1 MTEVTTE
8 PLSWVE
14 ESPVL
19 ERTGMKDSQGPWFYY
34 GRNKIGDEHLTDY
47 GHAGV
52 ILIEREL
59 YVVQGD
65 WFYDEFDLD
74 TPVTVNQVEENSI
87 GKLIYPQ
94 YPYKTSLD
102 VDERL
107 CGVMHGIFVPK

>member
-19 ERTGMKDSQGPWFYY
+19 ERTGMKDSQRSWFYY
-34 GRNKIGDEHLTDY
+34 GRTKIGDEHLTDHGY
-47 GHAGV
+47 AGV

-59 YVVQGD
+59 YVVQGN
-65 WFYDEFDLD
+65 WFYDKFDLD
-74 TPVTVNQVEENSI
+74 TPVTVNQVEEHSI

-94 YPYKTSLD
+94 YPDKESLD

>member
-1 MTEVTTE
+1 MTELTTE
-8 PLSWVE
+8 SLSWV
-14 ESPVL
+14 

-34 GRNKIGDEHLTDY
+34 GQNKIGDQHLTDY

-52 ILIEREL
+52 ILIERDL
-59 YVVQGD
+59 YVFQGN

-74 TPVTVNQVEENSI
+74 TPVTVNQVEEHSI
-87 GKLIYPQ
+87 GKLIYPL
-94 YPYKTSLD
+94 YPDKESID